1 MKIEYKLLIKINPND
16 TYITLEYNEEQKV
29 LEEKQK
35 ILTTMF
41 PNWQEV
47 LIVKENYNVS
57 QGVDISSI
65 GAILIVQLET
75 RRELN
80 DKNKEKFNRLYIC

>member
-1 MKIEYKLLIKINPND
+1 MKIEYKLLIKINSD
-16 TYITLEYNEEQKV
+16 DKYVILEYNENQKV

-47 LIVKENYNVS
+47 LVIKEQYNVS

-65 GAILIVQLET
+65 GAILIVQLKT

-80 DKNKEKFNRLYIC
+80 DKNK

>member
-1 MKIEYKLLIKINPND
+1 MKIEYKLLIKINSD
-16 TYITLEYNEEQKV
+16 DKYVILEYNENQKV

-47 LIVKENYNVS
+47 LVIKEQYNVS

-75 RRELN
+75 RREQN
-80 DKNKEKFNRLYIC
+80 EDFKH

>member
-35 ILTTMF
+35 ILKTMF

-47 LIVKENYNVS
+47 LVIKEQYNVS
-57 QGVDISSI
+57 
-65 GAILIVQLET
+65 
-75 RRELN
+75 
-80 DKNKEKFNRLYIC
+80 